1 MVSGEIV
8 LYLMAFNAFN
18 IIFSDSHFSACTRWG
33 RLATIWGIEP
43 MGQRTP
49 NLLEFGFFKSNG
61 QVNPGSSN
69 VLVHLL
75 NSWCSILWSIYLK
88 KSLSI
93 FSVFSK

>member
-1 MVSGEIV
+1 
-8 LYLMAFNAFN
+8 
-18 IIFSDSHFSACTRWG
+18 
-33 RLATIWGIEP
+33 
-43 MGQRTP
+43 
-49 NLLEFGFFKSNG
+49 
-61 QVNPGSSN
+61 